1 MRNTGTGTVPRTRAC
16 WKAPDDGYPNSLISA
31 VEPSTAPYCAV
42 NRVESSSA
50 ICRMSVSSCIAVV
63 MASPVVLCD
72 HAIVLVPNGLGN
84 DCRYGRSQYSAQLI
98 DSSNKSLA
106 EFTFASIEGQSFA
119 PRGRHVSTAFATI
132 CWFNEIRLQ
141 LGAATP
147 TDIQRILEPV
157 DEEYEDP
164 QIVRRR
170 WRDYRSGVHAP
181 TAKTVALSERR
192 CSGATQI
199 LQSPLWDSLRLD
211 RPATQ
216 VGLAL
221 AGRTCAE
228 GDELLSRMLGAAGG
242 LPNNPRW
249 LKRRCTAV
257 LLVGTLESLGV
268 LTICMRWAGEAK
280 LSHTAAAFYQ
290 AATRCL
296 LILGPWLF
304 RHGIARAIGE
314 YYEHVLRP
322 ACCPDPLTRSGCF
335 CSSYYLKSIE
345 ALDRMKTRVEEER
358 GRTLESSELAHV
370 ILTELTLQSG

>member
-72 HAIVLVPNGLGN
+72 HAIVLAPNGLGN
-84 DCRYGRSQYSAQLI
+84 GCRYGRFQYRAQLL
-98 DSSNKSLA
+98 DSSNKSLS
-106 EFTFASIEGQSFA
+106 EFTFASIGGRSFA
-119 PRGRHVSTAFATI
+119 SRRRHVSTAFATI
-132 CWFNEIRLQ
+132 CWFNEVRLR
-141 LGAATP
+141 LCAETP

-157 DEEYEDP
+157 AEEYEDP
-164 QIVRRR
+164 QVIRRR

-181 TAKTVALSERR
+181 AAQTIAMSERL
-192 CSGATQI
+192 CSGTTQI

-211 RPATQ
+211 RSAAQ
-216 VGLAL
+216 AGLAL
-221 AGRTCAE
+221 AGRTCTE

-242 LPNNPRW
+242 LSNNPRW
-249 LKRRCTAV
+249 LKKRCTAV
-257 LLVGTLESLGV
+257 LLIGNLESLGV
-268 LTICMRWAGEAK
+268 LTTCMRLAGEAK
-280 LSHTAAAFYQ
+280 LNHAAIAFYR

-314 YYEHVLRP
+314 YYEHVLLP
-322 ACCPDPLTRSGCF
+322 ACCPDPSMGSGCF

-345 ALDRMKTRVEEER
+345 GLDRMKTRVEEEI
-358 GRTLESSELAHV
+358 GRALDSSELAQV
-370 ILTELTLQSG
+370 ILTELTT